1 VMNYTAVPDV
11 NSMVAVT
18 VAANDEVSSGSK
30 FRGENLDP
38 GAQMNLP

>member
-1 VMNYTAVPDV
+1 MNYTAVPDV

-18 VAANDEVSSGSK
+18 VAANDEVSSVSK